1 MNIKLQYQES
11 KNLNINNISVI
22 GDFNDFNP
30 AKGQMEKLDDIWIFE
45 GDLPEGKYKYRFLIN
60 DELELNDPLANM
72 YYPDD
77 NEKLW
82 SVLMINEDGER
93 LYNNKQYSV
102 HIENYNINS
111 TLNERENTN
120 KKTFNLLLDTKVV
133 TRFEFTDISGI
144 HSLTTAWYS
153 PDGELFQVSEENL
166 FKPEGQQYPIKT
178 WFWMDLDSK
187 KRTIPKG
194 LWTIKLFLNGE
205 FILEDKFTID

>member
-11 KNLNINNISVI
+11 KDLNINSVSVI

-30 AKGQMEKLDDIWIFE
+30 AKGQMQKLDDTWIFE
-45 GDLPEGKYKYRFLIN
+45 GKFPEGKYKYRFLIN
-60 DELELNDPLANM
+60 DELELNDPLANI

-82 SVLMINEDGER
+82 SVFMISNDGER
-93 LYNNKQYSV
+93 LYNNTQYSV
-102 HIENYNINS
+102 HIETYIINS

-120 KKTFNLLLDTKVV
+120 KKIFNLLLDNKVV
-133 TRFEFTDISGI
+133 TRFEFTEVSGI

-178 WFWMDLDSK
+178 WFWMDLDPK
-187 KRTIPKG
+187 RRTIAKG
-194 LWTIKLFLNGE
+194 LWTVKLFLNGE